1 MILMVMV
8 MVMILVVVV
17 VVVMMMTISLF
28 QLLPESV
35 TNMERGRYYRNRLKS
50 SSLVQIELRRTSC
63 IIITTCVCEGS
74 TRSRRSGSE
83 LTAKIIEAI
92 GPETSRW
99 IITIMKHALKPF
111 FSTKYRKFQL
121 SWAKPGSR
129 THL

>member
-1 MILMVMV
+1 MVVLMVMI
-8 MVMILVVVV
+8 MFV

-50 SSLVQIELRRTSC
+50 SRVQIELRRTSC
-63 IIITTCVCEGS
+63 IINIACVCEGS
-74 TRSRRSGSE
+74 TRSRKSGSE

-111 FSTKYRKFQL
+111 LFYKIQEIPNKL
-121 SWAKPGSR
+121 G
-129 THL
+129 